1 MGLDQDQLANA
12 RLAYQEVCKSYQ
24 SVADTRL
31 KLLGFL
37 PIASGAGIYAV
48 LGDGGNTI
56 PPFAWVAGLFGFLI
70 TLGLFFYEL
79 QGLQRSAALERIGG
93 QLEASL
99 GLANGQ
105 FSAQPEAHLGG
116 VVRGAAWVIYTTVMG
131 GWIYLSLVRN
141 VGSGWA
147 ALGGAIVA
155 VVIAFW
161 LTQRLRAIDA
171 RAQAEL
177 TNASQTA

>member
-79 QGLQRSAALERIGG
+79 RGLQRSAALERSGRE
-93 QLEASL
+93 LEASL

-105 FSAQPEAHLGG
+105 FSAQPEAYPSGFIDP
-116 VVRGAAWVIYTTVMG
+116 RGAAWVIYTTVMG
-131 GWIYLSLVRN
+131 GWVYLALIRN
-141 VGSGWA
+141 VGSLWA

-155 VVIAFW
+155 LMVAAW
-161 LTQRLRAIDA
+161 LAQRMRALEQRTQAD
-171 RAQAEL
+171 
-177 TNASQTA
+177 